1 MKGKELRQALKAR
14 METEFAQNPELQKG
28 KKLTGILLLVWV
40 VSRVFLQ
47 VTELICMRIGFLD
60 PNPTNWVIL
69 GLLLLF
75 AWAIYKG
82 SGALAWLPILGG
94 VMMLSTAFR
103 QKMFSLLEMDLYPE
117 FRLYLIGFLAAAVL
131 QILTMALILALPSC
145 RSYAKTSMTVMKELN
160 GQQDVH
166 GL

>member
-75 AWAIYKG
+75 AVVYA
-82 SGALAWLPILGG
+82 
-94 VMMLSTAFR
+94 
-103 QKMFSLLEMDLYPE
+103 
-117 FRLYLIGFLAAAVL
+117 
-131 QILTMALILALPSC
+131 ILTIIALEFVD
-145 RSYAKTSMTVMKELN
+145 SY
-160 GQQDVH
+160 
-166 GL
+166 